1 MSNLQMPLYLQ
12 VFEDLKDKIKNRIY
26 KEGEKLPSERQLSLE
41 YDVSRITIREAL
53 KHLEEHQYLR
63 TEHGRGSYVLGNQYN
78 QMLDNLYSFKDE
90 IVKNGD
96 TPRTIMLSIEAIE
109 PPSYVQQHMQL
120 TEFQKVYKLRRLR
133 LSNEKPLIYETTY
146 LPLHM
151 CEGLDRFDF
160 NQHSLYETLHDYC
173 QIEIDYAYET
183 LTSRK
188 MSTTEA
194 TYLETEPNDVCMFIE
209 RHSYVDNRIVEFTE
223 SVAKAQDY
231 KYTVKLIQNRK

>member
-1 MSNLQMPLYLQ
+1 
-12 VFEDLKDKIKNRIY
+12 
-26 KEGEKLPSERQLSLE
+26 
-41 YDVSRITIREAL
+41 
-53 KHLEEHQYLR
+53 
-63 TEHGRGSYVLGNQYN
+63 
-78 QMLDNLYSFKDE
+78 
-90 IVKNGD
+90 
-96 TPRTIMLSIEAIE
+96 
-109 PPSYVQQHMQL
+109 
-120 TEFQKVYKLRRLR
+120 
-133 LSNEKPLIYETTY
+133 
-146 LPLHM
+146 M

-160 NQHSLYETLHDYC
+160 NQHSLYETLHDYY

>member
-26 KEGEKLPSERQLSLE
+26 KEGEKLPSERQLSFE

-120 TEFQKVYKLRRLR
+120 TKFQKVYKLRRLR
-133 LSNEKPLIYETTY
+133 LSNEKPLIYEMTY

-151 CEGLDRFDF
+151 CEGLDCFDF
-160 NQHSLYETLHDYC
+160 NQHSLYETLHDYY

-194 TYLETEPNDVCMFIE
+194 TYLETEPDDVCMFIE